1 MDTSSST
8 GRLMFHL
15 FAAFAEFER
24 NFILERSAVDREAAR
39 ARRRLGGRPDK
50 FSDQDI
56 KTLKTFAE
64 SGMPIKSIAE
74 SLRVCRT
81 TIYR

>member
-15 FAAFAEFER
+15 FAAFAGFER
-24 NFILERSAVDREAAR
+24 NFIIERSAVDREAAR
-39 ARRRLGGRPDK
+39 ERRRLGERPEK

-56 KTLKTFAE
+56 KTLKTLAE
-64 SGMPIKSIAE
+64 SGMPIKSIAK
-74 SLRVCRT
+74 SLGVCRT